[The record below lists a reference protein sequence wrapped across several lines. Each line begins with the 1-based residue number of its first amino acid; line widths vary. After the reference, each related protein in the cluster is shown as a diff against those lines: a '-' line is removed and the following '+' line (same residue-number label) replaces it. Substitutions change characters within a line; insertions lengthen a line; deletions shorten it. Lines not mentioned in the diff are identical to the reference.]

1 QASPPLASIEQRILK
16 HYQRI
21 SDSAAPLPSLLL
33 LQAPIFHGYAFA
45 IHLQMDQIVDVEQ
58 FSQAMSGEHVN
69 IAQPAEDAPSNV
81 SVAGQGNILLS
92 VKPDPNDPNGA
103 WLWAAA
109 DNLRIA
115 ATTAVECAETMAATR
130 PRGKIQ

>member
-1 QASPPLASIEQRILK
+1 M
-16 HYQRI
+16 
-21 SDSAAPLPSLLL
+21 PSLLL
-33 LQAPIFHGYAFA
+33 AQAPIFHGYAFA
-45 IHLQMDQIVDVEQ
+45 VHMQMDQVVDVEQ
-58 FSQAMSGEHVN
+58 FSHALSGEHIN

-81 SVAGQGNILLS
+81 SVAGQANILVS
-92 VKPDPNDPNGA
+92 VKPDASDPNGV

>member
-1 QASPPLASIEQRILK
+1 
-16 HYQRI
+16 
-21 SDSAAPLPSLLL
+21 
-33 LQAPIFHGYAFA
+33 
-45 IHLQMDQIVDVEQ
+45 
-58 FSQAMSGEHVN
+58 VN
-69 IAQPAEDAPSNV
+69 IAQPVEDAPSNV

-92 VKPDPNDPNGA
+92 VKPDPNDPNGV

-109 DNLRIA
+109 DNLRVA

>member
-1 QASPPLASIEQRILK
+1 ML
-16 HYQRI
+16 
-21 SDSAAPLPSLLL
+21 
-33 LQAPIFHGYAFA
+33 
-45 IHLQMDQIVDVEQ
+45 
-58 FSQAMSGEHVN
+58 SGEHVN
-69 IAQPAEDAPSNV
+69 IAQPADEAPSNV
-81 SVAGQGNILLS
+81 SVAGQGNIQLS
-92 VKPDPNDPNGA
+92 VKPDPNDANGV